1 RDLEVLRLVNEALE
15 AFRRIEGENSV
26 FAAVAHL
33 QNAVLAEST
42 RNYAAAV
49 QLCDKSLEVALSHLG
64 TDHGF
69 IALIY
74 FQKGL
79 ALEQLGQLAAAEKA
93 YRACLQTGLKTV
105 GGAHPKVL
113 VVLDRLA
120 YLLGRQNHV
129 PDAKQLL
136 AANLQVRRDQLEKD
150 DLGLAEIL

>member
-1 RDLEVLRLVNEALE
+1 
-15 AFRRIEGENSV
+15 
-26 FAAVAHL
+26 
-33 QNAVLAEST
+33 
-42 RNYAAAV
+42 
-49 QLCDKSLEVALSHLG
+49 G

-150 DLGLAEIL
+150 DLGLAEILELYGTFLQVHGGQRDAAALFAEAVPIFERNANENEVFRLYPYCRCLASHAQNLVGQGKVE